1 MPLPM
6 IPRPKKPKLKFDGW
20 MSLSAK
26 IFEDVVIS
34 NDGDTG
40 RSAVGLSKNDE
51 TAVDEALFLLVDAWF
66 DTDNDGT
73 GESAGLTSRLTFDFF
88 SAAFV
93 FGFLATDGVSSLA
106 ADAFRGLLGVFAFF
120 VDNRASNSAS
130 FSGSWLPDEA
140 RAAAAWK
147 RWLTTLL
154 MKREIKLAVTD
165 CVPFQ
170 TKIKNS
176 DR

>member
-51 TAVDEALFLLVDAWF
+51 TAVDEALFLLVDA
-66 DTDNDGT
+66 
-73 GESAGLTSRLTFDFF
+73 
-88 SAAFV
+88 
-93 FGFLATDGVSSLA
+93 
-106 ADAFRGLLGVFAFF
+106 
-120 VDNRASNSAS
+120 
-130 FSGSWLPDEA
+130 
-140 RAAAAWK
+140 
-147 RWLTTLL
+147 
-154 MKREIKLAVTD
+154 
-165 CVPFQ
+165 
-170 TKIKNS
+170 
-176 DR
+176 